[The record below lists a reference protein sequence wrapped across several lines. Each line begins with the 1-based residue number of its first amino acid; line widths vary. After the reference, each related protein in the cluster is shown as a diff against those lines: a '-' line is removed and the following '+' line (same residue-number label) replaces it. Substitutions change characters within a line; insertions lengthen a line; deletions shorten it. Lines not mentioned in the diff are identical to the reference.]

1 MIAVNIIFV
10 PRIGYMACAWGGF
23 AGYAVSMLMS
33 YFIGQKYYPIKYDL
47 RSILVFSLAAA
58 VFYAIYVVVPDK
70 MWLRLSVGTILL
82 GGYGALIVMDLKKR
96 KR

>member
-1 MIAVNIIFV
+1 MIIEQTLLSMNNKKIIA
-10 PRIGYMACAWGGF
+10 II
-23 AGYAVSMLMS
+23 YA
-33 YFIGQKYYPIKYDL
+33 F
-47 RSILVFSLAAA
+47 AAA

-96 KR
+96 KK